1 MRKGGE
7 CWLKRSDALPF
18 ILRERPRA
26 APSRPPNF
34 QTGVAYFRIRSRRS
48 ATETRPAKS
57 RKIGGV
63 RAFNLPSY
71 PCANVRQSAQEMRR
85 GLLRRSEDAVHVEAG
100 G

>member
-48 ATETRPAKS
+48 ATETCPAKVG
-57 RKIGGV
+57 RLGGT
-63 RAFNLPSY
+63 
-71 PCANVRQSAQEMRR
+71 SAPGAHTIFR
-85 GLLRRSEDAVHVEAG
+85 LSLRECQPERE
-100 G
+100 